1 MKICSCL
8 FSFWEKL
15 SNNANVFWKIIFR
28 ISWSLLLTFLTFHWL
43 LSDSYLTLIWIF
55 ACRFAWLFAARK
67 VRLIEKKNTP
77 KSLYKF
83 VVYNRNPAAEP
94 DNWIS
99 KENPHPKICGTTGF
113 PMAKW
118 ISYGKGRRKRPSK
131 LGREMPNQKCS
142 ESQHAW
148 LRVRVPSWLYPLKES
163 CATAFSFEYSILRKS
178 EFNTIIVQS

>member
-99 KENPHPKICGTTGF
+99 KENPHPKRVGSPPARKVPNPNPWRNLLRITGVATEF
-113 PMAKW
+113 MSYNWIAKENPHPERAE
-118 ISYGKGRRKRPSK
+118 SPPARNHGERP
-131 LGREMPNQKCS
+131 R
-142 ESQHAW
+142 HAA
-148 LRVRVPSWLYPLKES
+148 LEV
-163 CATAFSFEYSILRKS
+163 AH
-178 EFNTIIVQS
+178 